1 MDTAT
6 LQRLLTDAANTIRT
20 LQTEKEK
27 LASALASY
35 QRKELADEI
44 VTLMDAR
51 GLSNE
56 EASHKEKVAHVL
68 SSGKDLNVV
77 REALR
82 MASTDMSFARVAD
95 EADLTHAS
103 ASDKLKAFLLS

>member
-6 LQRLLTDAANTIRT
+6 LQRLLTDAANTIRS
-20 LQTEKEK
+20 LHAEKEK
-27 LASALASY
+27 LASALANY
-35 QRKELADEI
+35 QRKELAEEI
-44 VTLMDAR
+44 VDLMDAR
-51 GLSNE
+51 GMGNE
-56 EASHKEKVAHVL
+56 EVPHKEKVAHVL
-68 SSGKDLNVV
+68 SSGKDLTVT

-95 EADLTHAS
+95 EADLTHAT